1 MFKMFGLTQ
10 RRVIGKG
17 CQSWAGSHNNS
28 LERFNLFVKE
38 SYTCRKRL
46 SLPLLF
52 QSIELMLKEW
62 SFEND
67 ENLFKPRLSI
77 LESEI
82 GLSLKSAGYDWIKLN
97 DNPGQILKIPPGN
110 HMVVASSKYHNKH
123 NRDAVKAL
131 LIVSS
136 SEAGLK
142 GEELKKNCKRCN
154 EEEG

>member
-1 MFKMFGLTQ
+1 MEFEDRETDEKLKNTFLPYVQKIWIDSKECIWGE
-10 RRVIGKG
+10 GANP
-17 CQSWAGSHNNS
+17 WAVSHNNS

-38 SYTCRKRL
+38 SYTFRKRL

-82 GLSLKSAGYDWIKLN
+82 GYL
-97 DNPGQILKIPPGN
+97 
-110 HMVVASSKYHNKH
+110 
-123 NRDAVKAL
+123 
-131 LIVSS
+131 
-136 SEAGLK
+136 
-142 GEELKKNCKRCN
+142 
-154 EEEG
+154 